1 MLGIFVVNRSFILC
15 LSCCGILA
23 ISAVFAVLV
32 IYDLERES
40 AYWENQNSMSLEVIE
55 QYKNLEAEHKSTVN
69 ELERES
75 AYWENQNSMSL
86 EVIEQYKNLEAEHKS
101 TVNELERESAFWEN
115 QNSMSLEVIE
125 QYKNLEAEHKST
137 VNELER
143 ESAFWEN
150 QNSMSLEVI
159 EQYKNLEAEHKS
171 TVNELEYEYGTL
183 ESEFDEFY
191 SSIYGDG
198 TKFLT
203 IIEDGTVLW
212 DFVDSKGNEYYWE
225 IPMQTYEEWVL
236 DGASVSLN
244 NNRNLLSLNGK
255 TFNMIQYEQFV
266 VGGFTD
272 VVDEIYHNS
281 ESNDDFVWEVWW
293 IVSQMAVYR
302 EDVDERSEG
311 RFALETF
318 TRQGGDCEDLAIL
331 IADMLASSRYTHDW
345 TIQLVLMDLD
355 NPTDPREVNHM
366 IVYANDGNYDY
377 FIEATGDPSWD
388 WYPNGIDGWWYDVD
402 V

>member
-1 MLGIFVVNRSFILC
+1 MIDIFVVNRPFILC
-15 LSCCGILA
+15 LSCSGILA
-23 ISAVFAVLV
+23 ISVVFAVLV
-32 IYDLERES
+32 IYDLDRES
-40 AYWENQNSMSLEVIE
+40 VRWENQNRMSLEVIE
-55 QYKNLEAEHKSTVN
+55 QYKNLETEYESTVS

-75 AYWENQNSMSL
+75 VRWENQNRMSL
-86 EVIEQYKNLEAEHKS
+86 EVIEQYKNLETEYES
-101 TVNELERESAFWEN
+101 TVSELERESVHWKN
-115 QNSMSLEVIE
+115 QNRMSLEVIE
-125 QYKNLEAEHKST
+125 QYKNLETEYEST
-137 VNELER
+137 VSELER
-143 ESAFWEN
+143 E
-150 QNSMSLEVI
+150 
-159 EQYKNLEAEHKS
+159 YGD
-171 TVNELEYEYGTL
+171 LEY
-183 ESEFDEFY
+183 EFDEFY
-191 SSIYGDG
+191 SSFYGDG

-225 IPMQTYEEWVL
+225 IPMHVYEELVL

-244 NNRNLLSLNGK
+244 NDRSPLSLNGK

-266 VGGFTD
+266 VGGFTET
-272 VVDEIYHNS
+272 VDEIYHNS

-331 IADMLASSRYTHDW
+331 IADMLASSQYTQDW
-345 TIQLVLMDLD
+345 TIQLVLMDSD

-366 IVYANDGNYDY
+366 IVFANDGYYDY

-388 WYPNGIDGWWYDVD
+388 WYPEGVSGWWYDVD

>member
-1 MLGIFVVNRSFILC
+1 MVNRSFILC
-15 LSCCGILA
+15 LSGCGILA
-23 ISAVFAVLV
+23 ISVVFTVLV

-55 QYKNLEAEHKSTVN
+55 QYKDLEAEHESTVSG
-69 ELERES
+69 LERES

-86 EVIEQYKNLEAEHKS
+86 EVIEQYKDLEAEHES
-101 TVNELERESAFWEN
+101 TVSGLERESAYWEN

-125 QYKNLEAEHKST
+125 QYKDLEAEHEST
-137 VNELER
+137 VSGLER
-143 ESAFWEN
+143 ESAYWKN

-159 EQYKNLEAEHKS
+159 EQYKDLEAEHES
-171 TVNELEYEYGTL
+171 TVSGLEREYGDLEY
-183 ESEFDEFY
+183 EFDEFY
-191 SSIYGDG
+191 SSFYGDG

-203 IIEDGTVLW
+203 IIDDGTVLW

-225 IPMQTYEEWVL
+225 MPMQSYEELVL

-272 VVDEIYHNS
+272 VVDDIYHNS
-281 ESNDDFVWEVWW
+281 ESDADFVWEVWW
-293 IVSQMAVYR
+293 IVSQMAVYQS
-302 EDVDERSEG
+302 DVDARSEG

-331 IADMLASSRYTHDW
+331 IADMLASSQYTQDW
-345 TIQLVLMDLD
+345 TIQLVLMDSD
-355 NPTDPREVNHM
+355 NPTDPREVNHV
-366 IVYANDGNYDY
+366 IVFVNDGYYDY

-388 WYPNGIDGWWYDVD
+388 WYPGGVNGWWYDVD